1 MITAEAEY
9 TRAFLTIV
17 LTSKTVLAAL
27 DVLSSLRLIGV
38 DEEIYEDAIVHTASR
53 TGFRGRWEKVSD
65 YPWVIC
71 DIGHNEH
78 GLCYNF
84 AQLDAM
90 LAWQIRRDRV
100 RIVSVIC

>member
-27 DVLSSLRLIGV
+27 DVLSSLRLI
-38 DEEIYEDAIVHTASR
+38 D
-53 TGFRGRWEKVSD
+53 
-65 YPWVIC
+65 
-71 DIGHNEH
+71 NEH
-78 GLCYNF
+78 GLRYNF